1 MDFPANFRRLRQLD
15 IQPLRQ
21 RVAQLSEADW
31 QCDTGRQQRF
41 SAHRETQT
49 LALLYDPDFR
59 YAQPTRQPAFD
70 GVAPEL
76 EPVLAAIA
84 QDFPAHS
91 YLLRLLLVRLP
102 ASCSI
107 ASHTDGGA
115 SLHFVHRLHL
125 PVITNRDALFTVG
138 DETRHLAAGEVWE
151 INNCRS
157 HSVCNGGASAR
168 VHLIL
173 DWVTPALA
181 RQYLQQQ
188 LTLAR
193 NLPA

>member
-1 MDFPANFRRLRQLD
+1 MDFPANFRPLDPVD
-15 IQPLRQ
+15 IQPLQ
-21 RVAQLSEADW
+21 QHVAQLSEADW
-31 QCDTGRQQRF
+31 QCDAGRQQRF
-41 SAHRETQT
+41 AAHRETQT

-59 YAQPTRQPAFD
+59 YTQPTRQPAFD
-70 GVAPEL
+70 RFAPAL
-76 EPVLAAIA
+76 ESVLASIA
-84 QDFPAHS
+84 QNFSTHS

-102 ASCSI
+102 AGGRI
-107 ASHTDGGA
+107 ANHTDGGA

-125 PVITNRDALFTVG
+125 PVITNTDALFTVG

-157 HSVCNGGASAR
+157 HGVCNGGASAR

-181 RQYLQQQ
+181 QQFLQQ

-193 NLPA
+193 HLPA

>member
-1 MDFPANFRRLRQLD
+1 MDFPANFRSLGRLEIR
-15 IQPLRQ
+15 PLQ
-21 RVAQLSEADW
+21 ERVELLGEADW
-31 QCDTGRQQRF
+31 QYDSGRQQRF
-41 SAHRETQT
+41 AAHRETQT

-70 GVAPEL
+70 RFAPEL

-84 QDFPAHS
+84 QNFSTHS

-102 ASCSI
+102 AGGRI
-107 ASHTDGGA
+107 ANHTDGGA

-125 PVITNRDALFTVG
+125 PVITNTDALFTVG

-157 HSVCNGGASAR
+157 HGVCNGGASAR

-181 RQYLQQQ
+181 QQFLQQ

-193 NLPA
+193 HLPA

>member
-1 MDFPANFRRLRQLD
+1 MDFPANFRSLGPVD
-15 IQPLRQ
+15 IQPLQ
-21 RVAQLSEADW
+21 QQVAQLSEADW
-31 QCDTGRQQRF
+31 QCDAGRQQRF
-41 SAHRETQT
+41 AAHRETQT

-59 YAQPTRQPAFD
+59 YTQPTRQPAFD
-70 GVAPEL
+70 RFAPEL
-76 EPVLAAIA
+76 EPVLASIA
-84 QDFPAHS
+84 QNFSTHS

-102 ASCSI
+102 AGGRI
-107 ASHTDGGA
+107 ANHTDGGA

-125 PVITNRDALFTVG
+125 PVITNTDALFTVG

-157 HSVCNGGASAR
+157 HGVCNSGASAR

-181 RQYLQQQ
+181 QQFLQQ

-193 NLPA
+193 HLPA

>member
-1 MDFPANFRRLRQLD
+1 MDFSANFRLLRQLD
-15 IQPLRQ
+15 IRPLQQ
-21 RVAQLSEADW
+21 RVELLHETDW

-59 YAQPTRQPAFD
+59 YTQPTRQPAFD
-70 GVAPEL
+70 RIAPEL
-76 EPVLAAIA
+76 EPVLATIA
-84 QDFPAHS
+84 QNFPAS
-91 YLLRLLLVRLP
+91 GYPLRLLLVRLP
-102 ASCSI
+102 AGGRI
-107 ASHTDGGA
+107 ARHTDGGA

-125 PVITNRDALFTVG
+125 PVLTNADALFTVG

-151 INNCRS
+151 INNCRP
-157 HSVCNGGASAR
+157 HSVCNGGASTR

-181 RQYLQQQ
+181 QQFLQQ

-193 NLPA
+193 HLPA

>member
-1 MDFPANFRRLRQLD
+1 MDFPANFRLLRQLD
-15 IQPLRQ
+15 IQPLQQ

-31 QCDTGRQQRF
+31 QHDSGRQQRF
-41 SAHRETQT
+41 AAHRETQT

-59 YAQPTRQPAFD
+59 YTQPTRQPAFD
-70 GVAPEL
+70 RFAQEL
-76 EPVLAAIA
+76 EPVLADIA
-84 QDFPAHS
+84 QNFPAHS

-102 ASCSI
+102 AGARI

-115 SLHFVHRLHL
+115 SLHCVHRLHL
-125 PVITNRDALFTVG
+125 PVFTNTGALFAVG
-138 DETRHLAAGEVWE
+138 DEIRHLAAGEVWE

-157 HSVCNGGASAR
+157 HGVRNDGESAR

-188 LTLAR
+188 LTLVR